1 MVMSRHDQRKVNVRR
16 FPPLLGAAPAR
27 PVRDADGADGG
38 EPTAMVFTS
47 YRIASLRKAEESLFA
62 SGLAWWQEW
71 QEWHDLSTPGRPT
84 TFEPRDVSTGPKTH
98 VHMVRATAESADP
111 NGMPLVCLHGF
122 AHGTSCFYTAAAP
135 LAEQSS

>member
-71 QEWHDLSTPGRPT
+71 QG
-84 TFEPRDVSTGPKTH
+84 G
-98 VHMVRATAESADP
+98 
-111 NGMPLVCLHGF
+111 
-122 AHGTSCFYTAAAP
+122 
-135 LAEQSS
+135 